1 MISMTRTSSSDCCCC
16 CCCCRCCC
24 ERLQVVVDGPARG
37 RGRGGTKCRSGCH
50 LSFSHGDEFVTM
62 SLSPGSGE
70 WERQDGVRGAHHQQR
85 GLGGRVVDKQTARGS
100 STCGKIKT
108 GLLLNRASTSQSRMH
123 AMLPLASGAPWLS
136 KSRHPEQSRRAQ

>member
-1 MISMTRTSSSDCCCC
+1 MVQP
-16 CCCCRCCC
+16 
-24 ERLQVVVDGPARG
+24 EGGAAGG
-37 RGRGGTKCRSGCH
+37 RNAEAGVTYH
-50 LSFSHGDEFVTM
+50 FLIGDEFVTM

-123 AMLPLASGAPWLS
+123 AMLPLASGAPWPS
-136 KSRHPEQSRRAQ
+136 KSRHLEQSRRAQ